1 MTYKLTMAYDGTN
14 YHGWQ
19 RQKNGITVQEVM
31 ENVLSEM
38 FGVPTVVTGCSR
50 TDAGVHARVY
60 VCSFSGETTIP
71 SDKIPFVL
79 NTMLPDDIRA
89 YECTVMHDGF
99 NARFE
104 TVSKAYEYKILN
116 RCFHD
121 PLLRN
126 YAWHY
131 PVKLDV
137 EKMKEAASIIRGK
150 HDFASFCAAGSV
162 VKSTVRNVTDLTVSI
177 EGDIIT
183 VRAEADGFLYNMV
196 RIITGTLV
204 YVGNGKLMVQDIENL
219 INKKDRRLLG
229 ITAPP
234 QGLSLVEVNYEQTKN
249 N

>member
-31 ENVLSEM
+31 E
-38 FGVPTVVTGCSR
+38 GVIGEIFHTPTAVTGCSR
-50 TDAGVHARVY
+50 TDAGVHAKVY

-71 SDKIPFVL
+71 CDRIPFVL
-79 NTMLPDDIRA
+79 NTMLPDDIVA
-89 YECTVMHDGF
+89 YKCEIMHDSF

-104 TVSKAYEYKILN
+104 TVSKAYEYKIIN
-116 RCFHD
+116 RCFPD

-131 PVKLDV
+131 PVKLDI
-137 EKMKEAASIIRGK
+137 EKMKQAAELIRGK

-162 VKSTVRNVTDLTVSI
+162 VKSTVRTVMDLSVSCL
-177 EGDIIT
+177 DDVIT

-204 YVGNGKLMVQDIENL
+204 YVGNGKLLVEDIENL

-234 QGLSLVEVNYEQTKN
+234 QGLSLVEVNYEQK
-249 N
+249 